1 VGRLFA
7 SINNQIYDQIVK
19 VLKISNER
27 VKNIRYIYIIILD
40 KILEIKFNRFKI
52 LVKLLV
58 IVWKIK
64 PVNFQDN
71 LVRIWNVSD
80 NVMLI
85 FQ

>member
-1 VGRLFA
+1 MGRLFA

-27 VKNIRYIYIIILD
+27 VKNIRYILIIFID

-58 IVWKIK
+58 IV
-64 PVNFQDN
+64 
-71 LVRIWNVSD
+71 
-80 NVMLI
+80 
-85 FQ
+85 